1 MNKVDLVNAIA
12 KKAGTTKKTAESMLD
27 AFTNTVTKTV
37 SKGEKVTL
45 IGFGSFAPL
54 VRSARTGRNPRT
66 GKTINIPAKK
76 VPKFAPGKAFKDAL
90 RK

>member
-12 KKAGTTKKTAESMLD
+12 KKAGTTKKTAEAMVD
-27 AFTNTVTKTV
+27 AFTTTITKTV
-37 SKGEKVTL
+37 AKGEKVTL
-45 IGFGSFAPL
+45 IGFGSYTTL

-76 VPKFAPGKAFKDAL
+76 VPRFAPGKAFKDAL

>member
-1 MNKVDLVNAIA
+1 MNKVDLVNEIA
-12 KKAGTTKKTAESMLD
+12 RNAGTTKKTAEAMLD
-27 AFTNTVTKTV
+27 AFTNTVTKSV

-45 IGFGSFAPL
+45 IGFGSFSRM

-76 VPKFAPGKAFKDAL
+76 VPKFAPGKAFKDAM
-90 RK
+90 